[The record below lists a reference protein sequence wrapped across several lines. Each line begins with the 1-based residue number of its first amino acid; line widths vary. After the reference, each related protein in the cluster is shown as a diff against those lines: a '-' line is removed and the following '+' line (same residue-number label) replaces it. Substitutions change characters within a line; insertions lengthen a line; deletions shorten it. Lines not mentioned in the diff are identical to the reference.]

1 MIRKISYVIVSVLY
15 FNLFFMFCYYFK
27 IVEFFSDKFLLENRL
42 FDVLVINLFLVAFD
56 VLYILFFSVI
66 KTQKLSYFWYVGSGV
81 FLGVI
86 ISFILFK
93 TNNKFSDY
101 LSMVSFFT
109 VNSIFLSYSLMFEKE
124 KNNVFS

>member
-109 VNSIFLSYSLMFEKE
+109 VNNIFLSYSLMFEKE